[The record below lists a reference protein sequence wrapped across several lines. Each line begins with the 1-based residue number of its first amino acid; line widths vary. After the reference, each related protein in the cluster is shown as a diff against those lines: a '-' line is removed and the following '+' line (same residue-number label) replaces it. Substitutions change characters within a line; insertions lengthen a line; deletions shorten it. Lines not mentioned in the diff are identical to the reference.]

1 MNIRKLLDWRKLLI
15 YSHRWLG
22 IGMGVMSAVWFISG
36 MVLMYYGMPH
46 ITAGERLFRM
56 RPLDLSAVAVTPADA
71 AKKAGM
77 TGKKSPTRLRIDMQ
91 GDRPVYRFNSG
102 PTFGIWTV
110 VYADTGEQ
118 MKPMDA
124 SAAMELMRRFV
135 PERSS
140 TVHYDSY
147 ITEPDNFVM
156 YPFLQEHLP
165 MHRISLGDAA
175 GTVYYIS
182 ERSGEAVMET
192 TTLGR
197 ILGFSGYIMHRLFWW
212 RQKTWW
218 NTVLIPLSLLGIL
231 ATLSGLIAGVWRF
244 SPSARF
250 RQKRVP
256 SHTPY
261 ASWMKWHHYAGL
273 IFGLITFTWMFSGA
287 VTVHAIPGIGDSP
300 MTKKQRESITGGSLS
315 LKPLTIAGLQGAAA
329 ALATSFPV
337 REVELLQFE
346 GKPYFIAYRPPSAG
360 EVAPWVT
367 KSVTE
372 FISPLIDHDH
382 LLVSATA
389 PEQGAFRQFDE
400 NRMLEIARK
409 AMPGVPVKDAVWLH
423 EFDSYYYDRL
433 SSFDLG
439 KIKDAR
445 SLPALRVRFD
455 DPKQTWL
462 YLSPQHGQIV
472 KYDSDDRVNRW
483 SYYGLHGLDFSFMFN
498 RRPLWDILALLLL
511 GGGTALSMTTLV
523 PTWRRLAK
531 HGRRAWKAVS
541 GRPRVP
547 AQIPQPALMRQAAT
561 QPERTGYGD

>member
-22 IGMGVMSAVWFISG
+22 IGMGVMSVVWFISG

-56 RPLDLSAVAVTPADA
+56 RPLDLSTVAVTPADA
-71 AKKAGM
+71 AKKVGL
-77 TGKKSPTRLRIDMQ
+77 TGKKSPTRLRIDMR
-91 GDRPVYRFNSG
+91 GARPVYRFNSG

-124 SAAMELMRRFV
+124 AAAMELMRRFV

-140 TVHYDSY
+140 TLHYDSY

-156 YPFLQEHLP
+156 SPFLQEHLP
-165 MHRISLGDAA
+165 RHLISLGDAA

-218 NTVLIPLSLLGIL
+218 HTVLIPLSLLGIL

-300 MTKKQRESITGGSLS
+300 ITKKQR
-315 LKPLTIAGLQGAAA
+315 
-329 ALATSFPV
+329 
-337 REVELLQFE
+337 
-346 GKPYFIAYRPPSAG
+346 
-360 EVAPWVT
+360 
-367 KSVTE
+367 
-372 FISPLIDHDH
+372 
-382 LLVSATA
+382 
-389 PEQGAFRQFDE
+389 
-400 NRMLEIARK
+400 
-409 AMPGVPVKDAVWLH
+409 
-423 EFDSYYYDRL
+423 
-433 SSFDLG
+433 
-439 KIKDAR
+439 
-445 SLPALRVRFD
+445 
-455 DPKQTWL
+455 
-462 YLSPQHGQIV
+462 
-472 KYDSDDRVNRW
+472 
-483 SYYGLHGLDFSFMFN
+483 
-498 RRPLWDILALLLL
+498 
-511 GGGTALSMTTLV
+511 
-523 PTWRRLAK
+523 
-531 HGRRAWKAVS
+531 
-541 GRPRVP
+541 
-547 AQIPQPALMRQAAT
+547 
-561 QPERTGYGD
+561 

>member
-1 MNIRKLLDWRKLLI
+1 
-15 YSHRWLG
+15 
-22 IGMGVMSAVWFISG
+22 
-36 MVLMYYGMPH
+36 
-46 ITAGERLFRM
+46 
-56 RPLDLSAVAVTPADA
+56 
-71 AKKAGM
+71 
-77 TGKKSPTRLRIDMQ
+77 
-91 GDRPVYRFNSG
+91 
-102 PTFGIWTV
+102 
-110 VYADTGEQ
+110 
-118 MKPMDA
+118 
-124 SAAMELMRRFV
+124 
-135 PERSS
+135 
-140 TVHYDSY
+140 
-147 ITEPDNFVM
+147 
-156 YPFLQEHLP
+156 
-165 MHRISLGDAA
+165 
-175 GTVYYIS
+175 
-182 ERSGEAVMET
+182 
-192 TTLGR
+192 
-197 ILGFSGYIMHRLFWW
+197 
-212 RQKTWW
+212 
-218 NTVLIPLSLLGIL
+218 
-231 ATLSGLIAGVWRF
+231 
-244 SPSARF
+244 
-250 RQKRVP
+250 
-256 SHTPY
+256 
-261 ASWMKWHHYAGL
+261 MKWHHYAGL

-389 PEQGAFRQFDE
+389 PEQGAFLQFDE

>member
-1 MNIRKLLDWRKLLI
+1 MNVRKLLDWRKLLI

-22 IGMGVMSAVWFISG
+22 IGLGVMSVVWFISG
-36 MVLMYYGMPH
+36 IVLMYYGMPH
-46 ITAGERLFRM
+46 LTAGERLFRM
-56 RPLDLSAVAVTPADA
+56 RPLDLSAVAVTPVDA
-71 AKKAGM
+71 ARTAGL
-77 TGKKSPTRLRIDMQ
+77 TGKKSPTRLRIDML
-91 GDRPVYRFNSG
+91 GDRPIYRFNSG

-118 MKPMDA
+118 MGPMDA
-124 SAAMELMRRFV
+124 AAAMNLMRRFV
-135 PERSS
+135 PERAA
-140 TVHYDSY
+140 TLRYDAY
-147 ITEPDNFVM
+147 LTAPDNFVM

-175 GTVYYIS
+175 GTEYYVS
-182 ERSGEAVMET
+182 ERSGEAVMKT
-192 TTLGR
+192 DTLGR
-197 ILGFSGYIMHRLFWW
+197 ILGFSGYILHRLFWW

-218 NTVLIPLSLLGIL
+218 NTLLIPLSLLGIV
-231 ATLSGLIAGVWRF
+231 ATLTGLIAGVWRF

-300 MTKKQRESITGGSLS
+300 MTKKQREAITGGSLN
-315 LKPLTIAGLQGAAA
+315 LKPLTIAGLKGAARA
-329 ALATSFPV
+329 VAGAFPL
-337 REVELLQFE
+337 REMEVLQFE
-346 GKPYFIAYRPPSAG
+346 GKPYFIGYRPPAEG

-382 LLVSATA
+382 VLVSATV
-389 PEQGAFRQFDE
+389 PEQGVFRQFDQT
-400 NRMLEIARK
+400 RMLEIARR

-439 KIKDAR
+439 KIKDGR

-462 YLSPQHGQIV
+462 YLTPQQGQMV
-472 KYDSDDRVNRW
+472 KYDADDRVNRW

-498 RRPLWDILALLLL
+498 RRPLWDIIALLLL
-511 GGGTALSMTTLV
+511 IGGTALSMTTLV
-523 PTWRRLAK
+523 PTWKRLSKHARRT
-531 HGRRAWKAVS
+531 WKAVVG
-541 GRPRVP
+541 GRPVPARVP
-547 AQIPQPALMRQAAT
+547 QTAMTRS
-561 QPERTGYGD
+561 ERPGYGD